1 MLDQCFPEVEVPL
14 PGKRAKIKGVGEDKM
29 DGRREQEGK
38 KGGRQHD
45 FTRVDTRL
53 TRQIPAKQ

>member
-29 DGRREQEGK
+29 DGRGQGVRE
-38 KGGRQHD
+38 KGVKGVRREKRG
-45 FTRVDTRL
+45 TT
-53 TRQIPAKQ
+53 A